1 MFPQK
6 SGSKTKAVMSKAPPD
21 YSFEARYS
29 GLVCGVDESGRGPLA
44 GPVVAAAVILAPE
57 SVPSGL
63 NDSKVLSQSRR
74 ELLLNEMLAR
84 NDIFVSLG
92 IAEPEEIDRLNILH
106 ASMIAMQRAVSGL
119 PSLPVMALID
129 GNRIPP
135 NMPCPAQAIVK
146 GDAKSLSIAAAS
158 IAAKVTRDRL
168 MVEADLRI
176 PGYGLAGH
184 KGYPTKSHKDA
195 LQRLGASPIH
205 RHSFK
210 PVAEVLGRGF
220 GGQTVAP

>member
-1 MFPQK
+1 M
-6 SGSKTKAVMSKAPPD
+6 SKTTPD
-21 YSFEARYS
+21 YSFESRYS
-29 GLVCGVDESGRGPLA
+29 SPVCGVDEAGRGPLA
-44 GPVVAAAVILAPE
+44 GPVVAAAVILTPE

-92 IAEPEEIDRLNILH
+92 IAEPEEIDSLNILH
-106 ASMIAMQRAVSGL
+106 ASMIAMRRAVEGL
-119 PSLPVMALID
+119 PHLPEMALID

-168 MVEADLRI
+168 MVEADLRF

-195 LQRLGASPIH
+195 LERLGASPIH
-205 RHSFK
+205 WHSFK
-210 PVAEVLGRGF
+210 PVAEVLGRRF
-220 GGQTVAP
+220 GGQAVAP